1 MKSLSETF
9 KKTNYQSSMHKITLI
24 IKREYL
30 SRVKKKS
37 FLLMTFLVPLFFL
50 GMWGAAIF
58 FSVKDADT
66 ITKVNVIDND
76 GLFINQLKSSNTLL
90 FINTP
95 NSPEEEKEKIN
106 QVGDKNEYLLII
118 PKDIQESQKVELYS
132 SSSAGLFIQE
142 QISSQLNTILRSI
155 QLNEAGIDIKILESI
170 KPNIKISSK
179 EITIGGTEKDSSAGA
194 SMGISMFS
202 SIIIY
207 ITLFIYGAQV
217 MRGVIEEK
225 NNRIVEIII
234 SSVRPFQLMMGKI
247 IGIGLVGLTQFIL
260 WIILSGGLFM
270 AAGLLFDGSG
280 DMANQMEKIGSAQ
293 QSTAIQGELISDIQ
307 QAVSTINF
315 PYIISTFLFYFIG
328 GYLLYSALFAAVGSA
343 VDNET
348 ETQQFMLPITMPLLF
363 TYMMSFSVLL
373 KDPSG
378 PMAFWLS
385 IIPFTSP
392 IAMLVRIPFGV
403 PAWQLALSMVLLV
416 LGFLFTTWVA
426 ARIYRVG
433 ILMYGK
439 KASYKELLKW
449 FNYKS

>member
-1 MKSLSETF
+1 M
-9 KKTNYQSSMHKITLI
+9 NKILI
-24 IKREYL
+24 IINREYF

-37 FLLMTFLVPLFFL
+37 FLLMTFLVPLLFL
-50 GMWGAAIF
+50 GMWAGVMF
-58 FSVKDADT
+58 LSVKDADT
-66 ITKVNVIDND
+66 ITLVNVIDNNGQFMD
-76 GLFINQLKSSNTLL
+76 QLENSNTLK
-90 FINTP
+90 FINATH
-95 NSPEEEKEKIN
+95 SPEKAKEQIN
-106 QVGDKNEYLLII
+106 QEGNKNQYLLII
-118 PKDIQESQKVELYS
+118 PENIQEEQKAELYS
-132 SSSAGLFIQE
+132 SSSVSPFTQG
-142 QISSQLNTILRSI
+142 QISGQLNTILRGI
-155 QLNEAGIDIKILESI
+155 QLNEAGIDTEILESI

-179 EITIGGTEKDSSAGA
+179 EITTEGEKESSAGA
-194 SMGISMFS
+194 AMGISMFS

-225 NNRIVEIII
+225 NNRIIEIII
-234 SSVRPFQLMMGKI
+234 SSVRPFQLMLGKI
-247 IGIGLVGLTQFIL
+247 IGIGLVGLTQFVL
-260 WIILSGGLFM
+260 WILLSGGLFM
-270 AAGLLFDGSG
+270 AISLYFDKSGS
-280 DMANQMEKIGSAQ
+280 MANQLENMRNIQ
-293 QSTAIQGELISDIQ
+293 QSSAAQSDMLINVQ

-373 KDPSG
+373 KDPNG
-378 PMAFWLS
+378 TLAFWLS
-385 IIPFTSP
+385 MIPFTSP

-403 PAWQLALSMVLLV
+403 PGWQLALSMALLV
-416 LGFLFTTWVA
+416 AGFIFTTWVA
-426 ARIYRVG
+426 ARIYRIG

-449 FNYKS
+449 FNYKG

>member
-1 MKSLSETF
+1 
-9 KKTNYQSSMHKITLI
+9 MHKIILI

-37 FLLMTFLVPLFFL
+37 FLIMTFLVPLLFL
-50 GMWGAAIF
+50 GMWGGVIF
-58 FSVKDADT
+58 LSVKDADT
-66 ITKVNVIDND
+66 VTTVNVIDDN
-76 GLFINQLKSSNTLL
+76 GLFSSRLESSNTLK
-90 FINTP
+90 FINTLNP
-95 NSPEEEKEKIN
+95 AEDEKEKIN
-106 QVGDKNEYLLII
+106 LSSDKNQYLLII
-118 PKDIQESQKVELYS
+118 PKDVQENQRVELYS
-132 SSSAGLFIQE
+132 SSSPGLFTQE
-142 QISSQLNTILRSI
+142 QISSQLNTILRGI
-155 QLNEAGIDIKILESI
+155 QLDEAGIDTEILESI

-179 EITIGGTEKDSSAGA
+179 EITTEGREKDSNAGA

-225 NNRIVEIII
+225 NNRIIEIII

-270 AAGLLFDGSG
+270 VAGLLFGNSAN
-280 DMANQMEKIGSAQ
+280 MADQMNNIGSPQ
-293 QSTAIQGELISDIQ
+293 QSPAMQSGMLLDIQ

-315 PYIISTFLFYFIG
+315 TYIISTFLFYFLG

-373 KDPSG
+373 KDPDG

-403 PAWQLALSMVLLV
+403 PNWQLALSMVLLV

-449 FNYKS
+449 FNYKN

>member
-1 MKSLSETF
+1 
-9 KKTNYQSSMHKITLI
+9 MHKIILI
-24 IKREYL
+24 IKREYF

-37 FLLMTFLVPLFFL
+37 FLLMTFLVPLLFL
-50 GMWGAAIF
+50 GMWGGVIF
-58 FSVKDADT
+58 LSIKDADT
-66 ITKVNVIDND
+66 ITKINVIDD
-76 GLFINQLKSSNTLL
+76 SGEFINKLESSNTLH
-90 FINTP
+90 FANATS
-95 NSPEEEKEKIN
+95 SPETEKEKIN
-106 QVGDKNEYLLII
+106 LENDKNQYLLII
-118 PKDIQESQKVELYS
+118 PKNIEESQKVELYS
-132 SSSAGLFIQE
+132 SGSVGLFTQE
-142 QISSQLNTILRSI
+142 QISSQLNTILRGI
-155 QLNEAGIDIKILESI
+155 QLNEAGIDTKLLEGI

-179 EITIGGTEKDSSAGA
+179 EITTEGEKDSNAGA

-260 WIILSGGLFM
+260 WIVLSGGLFT
-270 AAGLLFDGSG
+270 AATLLFDNSGS
-280 DMANQMEKIGSAQ
+280 MASQMENIGNSTPQAAGAQ
-293 QSTAIQGELISDIQ
+293 SEMLLDVQ
-307 QAVSTINF
+307 QAISTINF
-315 PYIISTFLFYFIG
+315 PYIIGTFLFYFIG

-385 IIPFTSP
+385 MIPFTSP

-403 PAWQLALSMVLLV
+403 PVWQLALSMVLLV
-416 LGFLFTTWVA
+416 VGFLFTTWVA

-449 FNYKS
+449 FNYKG

>member
-1 MKSLSETF
+1 
-9 KKTNYQSSMHKITLI
+9 MHKILLI
-24 IKREYL
+24 INREYF

-37 FLLMTFLVPLFFL
+37 FLIMTFLVPIFFL
-50 GMWGAAIF
+50 GMWGAVIF
-58 FSVKDADT
+58 LSVKDVNT
-66 ITKVNVIDND
+66 ITTVNVIDNN
-76 GLFINQLKSSNTLL
+76 GQFINKLESNASLKYIAISS
-90 FINTP
+90 P
-95 NSPEEEKEKIN
+95 VEEEKEKIN
-106 QVGDKNEYLLII
+106 QINDEHQYLLII
-118 PKDIQESQKVELYS
+118 PKDILENQRVELYS
-132 SSSAGLFIQE
+132 SSSAGLFTQE
-142 QISSQLNTILRSI
+142 QITGQLNTVLRGI
-155 QLNEAGIDIKILESI
+155 QLNEAGIDTKILESI
-170 KPNIKISSK
+170 RPNIQVSSK
-179 EITIGGTEKDSSAGA
+179 EITTEGAEKDSNAGA

-260 WIILSGGLFM
+260 WILLSGGLFLV
-270 AAGLLFDGSG
+270 AGLLFDNSG
-280 DMANQMEKIGSAQ
+280 NMADQMGKIGSVQ
-293 QSTAIQGELISDIQ
+293 QSPAMQNAMISDIQ

-403 PAWQLALSMVLLV
+403 PAWQLALSMALLV
-416 LGFLFTTWVA
+416 LGFIFTTWVA
-426 ARIYRVG
+426 SRIYRVG

>member
-1 MKSLSETF
+1 
-9 KKTNYQSSMHKITLI
+9 MHKISLI
-24 IKREYL
+24 IKREYF

-37 FLLMTFLVPLFFL
+37 FLLMTFIVPLLFL
-50 GMWGAAIF
+50 GMWAGVIF
-58 FSVKDADT
+58 LSVKDADT
-66 ITKVNVIDND
+66 VTRVNVIDNTD
-76 GLFINQLKSSNTLL
+76 EFINRLESSSTLQ
-90 FINTP
+90 FTNATS
-95 NSPEEEKEKIN
+95 SPEVEKEKVN
-106 QVGDKNEYLLII
+106 QENNKNQYLLII
-118 PKDIQESQKVELYS
+118 PKNIAESQQVELYS
-132 SSSAGLFIQE
+132 SSGIGLFTQE
-142 QISSQLNTILRSI
+142 QISSQLNTILRGI
-155 QLNEAGIDIKILESI
+155 QLNEAGIDTKILESI

-179 EITIGGTEKDSSAGA
+179 EITMEGEKDSNAGA
-194 SMGISMFS
+194 AMGISMFS

-225 NNRIVEIII
+225 NNRIVEVII
-234 SSVRPFQLMMGKI
+234 SSVRPFQLMLGKI

-260 WIILSGGLFM
+260 WIVLSGALFS
-270 AAGLLFDGSG
+270 AATLLFDNSGS
-280 DMANQMEKIGSAQ
+280 MASQMENIGGSTQ
-293 QSTAIQGELISDIQ
+293 QSTAMQSEMILDIQ
-307 QAVSTINF
+307 KAVSTINF
-315 PYIISTFLFYFIG
+315 PYIIGTFLFYFIG

-348 ETQQFMLPITMPLLF
+348 ETQQFMIPITMPLLF

-378 PMAFWLS
+378 PLAFWLS
-385 IIPFTSP
+385 MIPFTSP

-403 PAWQLALSMVLLV
+403 PAWQLALSMFLLV
-416 LGFLFTTWVA
+416 AGFIFTTWVA

-449 FNYKS
+449 FKYKN